1 MGSSGLEVTISFSEL
16 DIRVMEAPG
25 ELPMGGQYSKVMSVL
40 VRGEEGRGG
49 GGEVTHPQW

>member
-25 ELPMGGQYSKVMSVL
+25 ELPMRGQYSKVMLVL
-40 VRGEEGRGG
+40 VRRGEGGRGR
-49 GGEVTHPQW
+49 